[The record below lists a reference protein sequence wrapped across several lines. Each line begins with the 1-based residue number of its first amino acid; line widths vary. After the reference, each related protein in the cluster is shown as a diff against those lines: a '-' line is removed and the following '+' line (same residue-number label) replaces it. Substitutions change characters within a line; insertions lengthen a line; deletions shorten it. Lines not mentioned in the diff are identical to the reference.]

1 MTGQM
6 VKLPEDED
14 TPEKVCSFTE
24 ILQAGQTYAASCSS
38 VSVSIARWDPADILS
53 FHRPYY
59 GASVSTQRV
68 DKIFRMMDRDK
79 NAQRK
84 YATTKLFN
92 DAANLVQGKSC

>member
-14 TPEKVCSFTE
+14 TPEKVSRSS
-24 ILQAGQTYAASCSS
+24 ASPFSKTAQNGS
-38 VSVSIARWDPADILS
+38 RRSARGETNLNITTTTHFLNDAVLPQ
-53 FHRPYY
+53 
-59 GASVSTQRV
+59 QRV

-84 YATTKLFN
+84 YPHPQSWTIHQ
-92 DAANLVQGKSC
+92 VKSDRS